1 MEDLEEEDIR
11 VTINKGA
18 IRVTIQIQYVR
29 ERGSR
34 AAGGP
39 ARRAWEKRE
48 EEEGGGGGG
57 EETEVRTEEC
67 CVYQKVTDDFSA
79 IRRVH

>member
-29 ERGSR
+29 ERG
-34 AAGGP
+34 GP
-39 ARRAWEKRE
+39 ARRAWVKRE
-48 EEEGGGGGG
+48 EEEGGGGG

>member
-1 MEDLEEEDIR
+1 MPTTHNLLFTMEDLEEEDIR

-39 ARRAWEKRE
+39 ARRA
-48 EEEGGGGGG
+48 
-57 EETEVRTEEC
+57 
-67 CVYQKVTDDFSA
+67 
-79 IRRVH
+79 

>member
-29 ERGSR
+29 ER
-34 AAGGP
+34 GGP

>member
-48 EEEGGGGGG
+48 EEEGGGGG